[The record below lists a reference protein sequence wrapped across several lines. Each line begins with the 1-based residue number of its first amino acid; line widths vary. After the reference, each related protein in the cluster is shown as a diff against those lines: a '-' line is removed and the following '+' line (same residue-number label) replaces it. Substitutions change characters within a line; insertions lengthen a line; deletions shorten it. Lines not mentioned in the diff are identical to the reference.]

1 MFSRQLWEAEVG
13 RTPVHRLDG
22 RIKLMLLAVLGT
34 GVILI
39 DSPRTLFLLLT
50 VTLAGH
56 LAAKTSLRRWALLA
70 LFLLIAAWGSMF
82 SQAIFYNQEP
92 RNPILCLIAPAT
104 PILGRLTDGVYIY
117 QEGLVYGAVQAM
129 RSCTMLSYGF
139 LLCWTTDPRELLRS
153 LVFWR
158 LPYELSFMA
167 VTGLRFL
174 PVVIGETAT
183 VITAQRLRGFAAR
196 GAMSPFWTVR
206 TAFQTLWPVLARSIR
221 RAVTLAMSV
230 ESRGFG
236 SGWRMTAM
244 PPLTPW
250 DRAALA
256 GCLVA
261 VLVAGAAKLLYIFQ
275 FNGWAHFADLRLVY
289 DFARQWL

>member
-1 MFSRQLWEAEVG
+1 MFSRQIWEAEAG

-22 RIKLMLLAVLGT
+22 RVKLMLLAVLGT

-39 DSPRTLFLLLT
+39 DSPRTLFLLL
-50 VTLAGH
+50 VMTLAGH
-56 LAAKTSLRRWALLA
+56 LAAKTSPQRWSLLA
-70 LFLLIAAWGSMF
+70 LFLLVAAWGSMV

-92 RNPILCLIAPAT
+92 RNPVVCLIAPAT

-117 QEGLVYGAVQAM
+117 QEGLAYGAVQAM
-129 RSCTMLSYGF
+129 RSCTMLTYGF

-174 PVVIGETAT
+174 PVVLGETAT
-183 VITAQRLRGFAAR
+183 VITAQRLRGFAASR
-196 GAMSPFWTVR
+196 AMSPAGAVR

-236 SGWRMTAM
+236 SGWRLAAM
-244 PPLTPW
+244 PPLTPEGK
-250 DRAALA
+250 AALA
-256 GCLVA
+256 GCLAALVLA
-261 VLVAGAAKLLYIFQ
+261 VIAKLLYVFQ
-275 FNGWAHFADLRLVY
+275 FNGWAHFAGCRYVY